1 MSDANWQP
9 DGQWRAGGPEPHGN
23 AHDPGFNPAPHP
35 QAPQYGFQQPLNAGQ
50 IPPGSMIPVSPQE
63 HQAEKSM
70 ASFSHWGAIFLSWLA
85 GLIGLLATPA
95 QGGRYQEIHA
105 KESLNFSIIMLIG
118 YAINYMLTFL
128 LIGFLTGLIQ
138 FGFDI
143 YMRIKASGAAERGEM
158 PTYWLPF
165 RVLN

>member
-1 MSDANWQP
+1 
-9 DGQWRAGGPEPHGN
+9 
-23 AHDPGFNPAPHP
+23 
-35 QAPQYGFQQPLNAGQ
+35 
-50 IPPGSMIPVSPQE
+50 
-63 HQAEKSM
+63 
-70 ASFSHWGAIFLSWLA
+70 
-85 GLIGLLATPA
+85 
-95 QGGRYQEIHA
+95 
-105 KESLNFSIIMLIG
+105 MLIG